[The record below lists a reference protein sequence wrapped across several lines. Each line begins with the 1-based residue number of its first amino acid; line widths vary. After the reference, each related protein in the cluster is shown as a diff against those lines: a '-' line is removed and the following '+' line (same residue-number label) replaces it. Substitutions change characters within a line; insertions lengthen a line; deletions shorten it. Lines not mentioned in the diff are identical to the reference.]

1 MRSRTGR
8 NGLRWWRRCP
18 DGGNG
23 CSADHHSTRAYRNRA
38 SGCYTHD
45 VSHSNSANDDNSGY
59 PGTRYN
65 DPGYR
70 GTRYNDSG
78 YRGTRYNDSG
88 NNGPSDHHARHIRH
102 RDQFDRLCG

>member
-59 PGTRYN
+59 H
-65 DPGYR
+65 
-70 GTRYNDSG
+70 
-78 YRGTRYNDSG
+78 GTRYNDSG
-88 NNGPSDHHARHIRH
+88 NNGPSDHHARRHSTNHASHIRH